1 MPTVHGCPMCPALPP
16 RVAVA
21 SDQPLVTE
29 VVVAALSSKGFECSV
44 LGWPRVHDHVDDE
57 VDEVP
62 SCESHPDVA
71 LMISDFNPLS
81 RIRGAALLMGAVP
94 ASWVVLAGLPRGP
107 LWGALLELGSVHVAP
122 ATTGLDQAAELLEAV
137 AAGKTVMPAA
147 ERRELVDAW
156 FAVLTEKDEA
166 RARLDTMTPRESE
179 VLHLLYAGT
188 QVRTIARQLDVS
200 EATVRTQVKRVLRK
214 LDVRS
219 QLAAV
224 AALEQTRRAEARAH
238 DVGGMMKALMGEGPV

>member
-1 MPTVHGCPMCPALPP
+1 MLA
-16 RVAVA
+16 
-21 SDQPLVTE
+21 
-29 VVVAALSSKGFECSV
+29 
-44 LGWPRVHDHVDDE
+44 WPRVHEHIDDE
-57 VDEVP
+57 VHDVP
-62 SCESHPDVA
+62 LGESRPDVA

-122 ATTGLDQAAELLEAV
+122 ATTGLDQTAELLEAV
-137 AAGKTVMPAA
+137 VAGETVMPSR
-147 ERRELVDAW
+147 ERRELVEAW

-238 DVGGMMKALMGEGPV
+238 DVGGLVNALMGEGPV